1 MLWYETLE
9 FCAIIFFTAAYVG
22 MQLLLFVAFCM
33 EYENHDCV
41 LLSVTIAVCYRMS
54 ALWTSESSEKLL
66 RWSWVFWD
74 ECTVIGNIFVLM
86 QTLKR
91 QSQLAHYFFNTI
103 VAHGDLRNN
112 RLNQLSVNLWNLA
125 QKHGFADTKTM
136 VREGDTECRQ
146 ALVLCIFFHFLFGER

>member
-1 MLWYETLE
+1 M
-9 FCAIIFFTAAYVG
+9 
-22 MQLLLFVAFCM
+22 
-33 EYENHDCV
+33 
-41 LLSVTIAVCYRMS
+41 
-54 ALWTSESSEKLL
+54 
-66 RWSWVFWD
+66 FWD